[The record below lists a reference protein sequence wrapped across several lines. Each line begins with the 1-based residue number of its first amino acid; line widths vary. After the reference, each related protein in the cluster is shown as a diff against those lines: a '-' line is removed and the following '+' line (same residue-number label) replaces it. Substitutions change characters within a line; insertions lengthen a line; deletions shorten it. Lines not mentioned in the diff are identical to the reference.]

1 MNTIKN
7 NSITIG
13 EYFKSYLEKKQFNI
27 DFLLDYIDTY
37 DITNLYNK
45 EEFLMLY
52 YKIIPEN
59 NNKNLTK
66 KIKKDFNVISDI
78 SPHFLS
84 RLLMRFKDN
93 NAVVLFNKINK
104 LINSGYYK
112 QITSN
117 NTKFMRLKDND
128 IIVIYKGSTNVV
140 ISIFKNKREE
150 SENICSL

>member
-1 MNTIKN
+1 
-7 NSITIG
+7 
-13 EYFKSYLEKKQFNI
+13 
-27 DFLLDYIDTY
+27 
-37 DITNLYNK
+37 
-45 EEFLMLY
+45 MLY

-93 NAVVLFNKINK
+93 NAVVLFNKINR